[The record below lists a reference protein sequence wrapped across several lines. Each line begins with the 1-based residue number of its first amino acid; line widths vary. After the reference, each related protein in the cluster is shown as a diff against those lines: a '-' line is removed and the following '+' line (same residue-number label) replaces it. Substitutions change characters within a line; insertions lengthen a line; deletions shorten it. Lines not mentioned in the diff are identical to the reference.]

1 VTRRRLG
8 VVMDPIA
15 GIRPYKDSTLAML
28 LAAQARGWQLQYMEM
43 GDLRLRDGRAEATMR
58 PLTVADD
65 GRDWFSLGEPAVGA
79 PGELDV
85 ILMRT
90 DPPVDLRYI
99 AATYILE
106 RAEAEG
112 ALVVNRAAALRDTNE
127 KVVTAWFPQ
136 CCPPG
141 LLTSSAVE
149 LRAFL
154 RLHGAIVLK
163 PIYSMGGRGIFVVR
177 DGDPNTSVIIEEL
190 TGRGQRYIAAQAFI
204 PDVASTGDKRILLID
219 GEPVPHAIARIPAAG
234 ELRANIAAGGTA
246 EPAALT
252 DRERWICREI
262 APELRARGLYFVG
275 IDVIGGYLT
284 EVNVTSPTCIREIDR
299 FFGVNIAAT
308 LLDALERRLHAA
320 PQAREA

>member
-1 VTRRRLG
+1 
-8 VVMDPIA
+8 MDPI
-15 GIRPYKDSTLAML
+15 GSITPYKDSTLAML
-28 LAAQARGWQLQYMEM
+28 LAAQARGWQLHYMEM
-43 GDLRLRDGRAEATMR
+43 GDLRIRDGRAEADMR
-58 PLTVADD
+58 PLTVRDD
-65 GRDWFSLGEPAVGA
+65 RRDWFTLGEAAVGA
-79 PGELDV
+79 PGELDI

-127 KVVTAWFPQ
+127 KVVTAWLPQ

-141 LLTSSAVE
+141 LLTSSGEE
-149 LRAFL
+149 LKAFL
-154 RLHGAIVLK
+154 RLHGAIVVK
-163 PIYSMGGRGIFVVR
+163 PIWGMGGRGIFVVR
-177 DGDPNTSVIIEEL
+177 EGDPNTSVIMEEL
-190 TGRGQRYIAAQAFI
+190 TARGQRYIAAQAFI
-204 PDVASTGDKRILLID
+204 ADVASTGDKRILLID

-246 EPAALT
+246 EPAELT

-262 APELRARGLYFVG
+262 APELRARGLIFVG

-299 FFGVNIAAT
+299 FFGVDVAGT
-308 LLDALERRLHAA
+308 LLDALERRLSAVSPGPEEPRHH
-320 PQAREA
+320 